1 MVRRLSLALVVFLVA
16 FAMSAYGAVQ
26 PIRIGALAA
35 LTGGAALQGAVARE
49 GALMAQEDLAAR
61 GGVLGREV
69 QVFVEDSQGVP
80 TAAVN
85 AFRKLVDDRKVCAVI
100 GDHQSTAVLAFRPLA
115 IQQGISVL
123 ATGSAMAITEDAN
136 PWIFRVREYDALAA
150 TALVKAAVQAG
161 HKKIGIFNNTDQFGV
176 GGRDNV
182 IAAMK
187 VLDLKPVATEGH
199 NTGDKDFTAQLLSF
213 RKAGA
218 DAVIVFTHGEEQ
230 ALITRQF
237 DQLLPGVAYYGS
249 MMLSQTST
257 IQMAQGAAEG
267 KFSATPYTLTNTD
280 PKVQDFA
287 KRYRTKYGHDPELFS
302 VLYYDAVMMVAQAIE
317 MGKSDAPLAVR
328 DNLKKI
334 KAYPGVSGLDYTFN
348 EKGEAVNEIFIVKI
362 VKGQP
367 AVQFKVQG

>member
-1 MVRRLSLALVVFLVA
+1 MVRRLMMVFVTIMVVS
-16 FAMSAYGAVQ
+16 AMSASGAPQ

-35 LTGGAALQGAVARE
+35 ITGGAALQGQVARE
-49 GALMAQEDLAAR
+49 GALLAMEELNAR

-85 AFRKLVDDRKVCAVI
+85 AFRKLIDDRKVCAVI
-100 GDHQSTAVLAFRPLA
+100 GDHQSTAVLAFKPLA
-115 IQQGISVL
+115 IQRGISVL
-123 ATGSAMAITEDAN
+123 ATGSAMAITADAN
-136 PWIFRVREYDALAA
+136 PWIFRVREYDSLAA

-161 HKKIGIFNNTDQFGV
+161 HKKIAIFNNTDQFGV

-187 VLDLKPVATEGH
+187 LLDLKPVATEGH
-199 NTGDKDFTAQLLSF
+199 NSGDKDFTAQLLSF

-218 DAVIVFTHGEEQ
+218 EAVIVFTHGEEQ

-267 KFSATPYTLTNTD
+267 KFSSTPYTLTNTD
-280 PKVQDFA
+280 PNVQNFA
-287 KRYRTKYGHDPELFS
+287 KRYRAKYNHDPELFS
-302 VLYYDAVMMVAQAIE
+302 VLYYDAVMMVAKAIE
-317 MGKSDAPLAVR
+317 LGGSDDPVAVR

-334 KAYPGVSGLDYTFN
+334 KAHPGVSGLDYTFN
-348 EKGEAVNEIFIVKI
+348 QKGEAVNEVFIVKI
-362 VKGQP
+362 VNGQP